1 MFSHIPVSNIKS
13 VIIGNNIVLK
23 PGKNTVQDI
32 KNGKNA
38 ALNNIACQL
47 FLYLLQNG
55 KEISTRDEVL
65 LNVFQHNGARAT
77 DANLNQHISSIRKA
91 ITTLGHSAEIL
102 VTIPRVGFNI
112 IEENI
117 HFNLNQETE
126 PLTEEHA
133 VQNTL
138 PPAGEYSRRGI
149 AALAASALLSITA
162 VGLTWKL
169 TQHSDALPM
178 GKISIL
184 HTAKWQRCKI
194 HIMGNVI
201 TDNFTEKRTMDVF
214 HGMNYQPDCSS
225 EKDIYI
231 NVWQSNH
238 QPINW
243 KFIAEC
249 GYNQGY
255 YHCLSKYNLHEQ

>member
-1 MFSHIPVSNIKS
+1 MLSHIPVSNIKS
-13 VIIGNNIVLK
+13 VIIGNDIVLK
-23 PGKNTVQDI
+23 PGKNTIQDI

-112 IEENI
+112 IEESI
-117 HFNLNQETE
+117 HFNLNHQPEQ
-126 PLTEEHA
+126 LTENDAYQGTPSPKVEY
-133 VQNTL
+133 NKRGLTTL
-138 PPAGEYSRRGI
+138 V
-149 AALAASALLSITA
+149 ASVLLSILA
-162 VGLTWKL
+162 VILTWKL
-169 TQHSDALPM
+169 TQHGDALPM
-178 GKISIL
+178 GQISIL
-184 HTAKWQRCKI
+184 RTAKWQQCKL

-201 TDNFTEKRTMDVF
+201 TDNFTEKRAMDVF
-214 HGMNYQPDCSS
+214 RSMHYQPDCSS

-231 NVWQSNH
+231 NIWQSNH
-238 QPINW
+238 QPIDW

-249 GYNQGY
+249 GYNEGY
-255 YHCLSKYNLHEQ
+255 YHCISRYNYHE